1 MNQDQE
7 HLKLLAI
14 FHYVL
19 GGLYFL
25 IGFIPLIYVL
35 VGGLFIAN
43 PGGMIDDPNGPPPE
57 IMGWAFVA
65 IGCIG
70 SLLVW
75 GFSIGLILSG
85 RSISGLR
92 RQTLSLVVAG
102 VSCLCFPFGTALG
115 VFTFIVL
122 LRPTVKQLYETSTVA
137 S

>member
-25 IGFIPLIYVL
+25 IGFVPLIYVL
-35 VGGLFIAN
+35 LGGLFIAN
-43 PGGMIDDPNGPPPE
+43 PDGMINDANGPPPAFL
-57 IMGWAFVA
+57 GWIFVV

-75 GFSIGLILSG
+75 GYSIVLILSG
-85 RSISGLR
+85 RSISGRR

-122 LRPTVKQLYETSTVA
+122 LRPAVRQLYETSTVA